1 MYESCKTPYTSERNY
16 KYWWVHTMSFF
27 KKNKRISRTRKKN
40 QTSNLNRTQEDKKEV
55 LIGSNMEETI
65 SDVKQIFKEDKDFM
79 ERRLL
84 INGKTPAVLLFL
96 TTLVDGDKVA
106 REIIKPLQQASIS
119 NDTSIPIE
127 LYLTNN
133 ILPDTNTTII
143 KDQATLV
150 DGILRGKTVLLVNGM
165 EVALGMATYK
175 PEKRSIEQ
183 PEAERAVRG
192 PRDGFIEQIHSNI
205 ALLRNRLPVSEFR
218 IKALEIGEKTKT
230 AVSVCYLENI
240 ANEDL
245 VAEVTKR
252 IEDIKLDRILDSGY
266 VEELIQDN
274 PRSPFPQI
282 QVTERPDKAV
292 GNILEGRVIVLVDGS
307 PIALIAPATFN
318 MFYHASEDYNQN
330 PIISSAIRIIR
341 YLALVFSLTISSLY
355 LTVLSFHPEM
365 IPTQFLVAASSGRAG
380 VPFPVV
386 IEVILMEIAM
396 EILREATIR
405 MPQQVGGALSI
416 VGVLVIGE
424 AAVSAGFVSPITVVI
439 IALAT
444 IGSFVTP
451 SYNATVTFRC

>member
-1 MYESCKTPYTSERNY
+1 
-16 KYWWVHTMSFF
+16 MSFF